1 MISTKLPPCRLKS
14 MSYHN
19 GSLSIQF
26 DKYNRIYS
34 DVPHTVA
41 YKLFYSKTGRAT
53 MEIYS
58 NEIKGKYKVL
68 KVS

>member
-1 MISTKLPPCRLKS
+1 

-26 DKYNRIYS
+26 DKYNRTYS